1 MDDKAVALTGG
12 ATISLHG
19 ARTRG
24 KSVALTGFA
33 DPKPLTLGQQP
44 KDKPSSYYKQ
54 QEIKRLMKGF
64 MSQGVSKA
72 RSRELA
78 KIWYQMSPEQRRE
91 VMRPDMAYDETTKKV
106 VKK

>member
-1 MDDKAVALTGG
+1 MDDKAAVIHLSRGHG
-12 ATISLHG
+12 KKVGISG
-19 ARTRG
+19 
-24 KSVALTGFA
+24 V
-33 DPKPLTLGQQP
+33 GQVPPVSLVEQP

-64 MSQGVSKA
+64 MSQGVSKPRA
-72 RSRELA
+72 RELA